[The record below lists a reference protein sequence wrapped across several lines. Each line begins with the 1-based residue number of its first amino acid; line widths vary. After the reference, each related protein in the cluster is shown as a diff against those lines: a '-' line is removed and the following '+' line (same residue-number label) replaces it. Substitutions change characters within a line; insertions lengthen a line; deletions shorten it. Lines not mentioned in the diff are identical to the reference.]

1 MRVMALCIAACA
13 LACIGTA
20 LWLLLFVAAQYYGS
34 AGYAPH
40 SAAMPGYAAGTVQAD
55 GDGIFIPGMLLLA
68 VGVFLGKWA
77 LNLWRHL

>member
-13 LACIGTA
+13 IACIGVA
-20 LWLLLFVAAQYYGS
+20 LWLLFLTAQYYGS
-34 AGYAPH
+34 AAYAPH
-40 SAAMPGYAAGTVQAD
+40 SGAMPGYTAGGVEAD

-77 LNLWRHL
+77 HNLWRHL